1 MIKKIVAAVYL
12 LTIPLL
18 VSAQTIKELKEKTDS
33 YLKSKTLIHGQSSFY
48 AEYTDTGEEIL
59 NINGDESLAPASCQ
73 KLYTSSAALAGLGE
87 DFRFKTKLYYDGD
100 IDPAGNL
107 NGNIYIV
114 GDGDP
119 TLGSDQVKGS
129 LRLDSLMNVWT
140 GLIKGK
146 GIKSISGKI
155 YANDLKYDL
164 YTVPDDWSWT
174 DIGNY
179 YGAGTT
185 ALCINDN
192 LYHLY
197 FKPGKDVG
205 SPAEVLRTVPEIK
218 WLSFI
223 DLMKTGKEGSGDN
236 GYIFCAPLQKTA
248 VLKGTIP
255 AGVSEF
261 PIKGSIPDPP
271 YFAAYYFAETLIN
284 NGIIFRNMMD
294 PVQIA
299 GKLDK
304 PVSYDS
310 SKMITSLFSPPLKD
324 IVYIIN
330 KRSNNLYTEQVLK
343 ALAFYKKNEGSTD
356 KGIETLYDFLKQSNV
371 PTGGVYF
378 HDGCGLSRFNGIT
391 AKSLA
396 KLLSFNTKQSYFR
409 SFYYSMGIAG
419 DPDDIS
425 SFKNYGKNTIIAKNA
440 RIKDG
445 LIGHVRSHSGYVTS
459 RSGRLISFSFIANN
473 YEGSARTINEMHTE
487 LIIKL
492 AELL

>member
-1 MIKKIVAAVYL
+1 M
-12 LTIPLL
+12 
-18 VSAQTIKELKEKTDS
+18 
-33 YLKSKTLIHGQSSFY
+33 
-48 AEYTDTGEEIL
+48 
-59 NINGDESLAPASCQ
+59 
-73 KLYTSSAALAGLGE
+73 
-87 DFRFKTKLYYDGD
+87 
-100 IDPAGNL
+100 
-107 NGNIYIV
+107 
-114 GDGDP
+114 
-119 TLGSDQVKGS
+119 
-129 LRLDSLMNVWT
+129 
-140 GLIKGK
+140 
-146 GIKSISGKI
+146 
-155 YANDLKYDL
+155 
-164 YTVPDDWSWT
+164 
-174 DIGNY
+174 
-179 YGAGTT
+179 
-185 ALCINDN
+185 
-192 LYHLY
+192 
-197 FKPGKDVG
+197 
-205 SPAEVLRTVPEIK
+205 
-218 WLSFI
+218 
-223 DLMKTGKEGSGDN
+223 
-236 GYIFCAPLQKTA
+236 
-248 VLKGTIP
+248 
-255 AGVSEF
+255 
-261 PIKGSIPDPP
+261 PDPP

-284 NGIIFRNMMD
+284 NGIIFINMMD

-425 SFKNYGKNTIIAKNA
+425 FFKNYGKNTIIAKNA